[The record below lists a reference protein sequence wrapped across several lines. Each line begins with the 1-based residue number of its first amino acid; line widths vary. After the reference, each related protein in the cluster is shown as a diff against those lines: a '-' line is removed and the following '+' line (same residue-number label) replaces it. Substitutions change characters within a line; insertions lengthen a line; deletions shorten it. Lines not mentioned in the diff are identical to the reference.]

1 MNEHVKGLALT
12 ALGVLFIVPDS
23 LFVRLIET
31 TPITISFWRN
41 LIAGGLI
48 LSFVLLMDGPRAV
61 TSLRATGR
69 AGLVYVVLFG
79 IASISF
85 VMAVAHTSVAN
96 VVFILAAM
104 PVFAALFSRLFLGE
118 AMSSRM
124 VLTMMGVF
132 VGLGIILRGSHE
144 TAGAHWTG
152 DLMALVVAACFAAA
166 LTAVRSLRARSML
179 PAVPV
184 SLIGTALLM
193 APFADMAGSF
203 PSQWPLLLGHGFFI
217 AVAASLMTLG
227 PRYISSA
234 EVSLLILLESVLA
247 PLLVWVA
254 LGEDPGIWT
263 LVGGAVVLAVLLV
276 SNLWVLMRFRR
287 VQSSSR

>member
-12 ALGVLFIVPDS
+12 AIGVLFIVPDS
-23 LFVRLIET
+23 LFVRLIDAS
-31 TPITISFWRN
+31 PITISFWRN
-41 LIAGGLI
+41 LVAGVLI

-61 TSLRATGR
+61 TSLRSTGR
-69 AGLVYVVLFG
+69 AGLAYVVLFG

-85 VMAVAHTSVAN
+85 VMAVSHTSVAN

-104 PVFAALFSRLFLGE
+104 PVFAALFSRLFLAE
-118 AMSSRM
+118 PLSTRM
-124 VLTMMGVF
+124 MLTMLGVF
-132 VGLGIILRGSHE
+132 MGLGIILRGSHE

-152 DLMALVVAACFAAA
+152 DLMALAVAACFAGA

-179 PAVPV
+179 PAIPI
-184 SLIGTALLM
+184 SLIGTAVLM
-193 APFADMAGSF
+193 APFADIAGSF
-203 PSQWPLLLGHGFFI
+203 LSQWPLLLGHGFFI

-247 PLLVWVA
+247 PILVWAA
-254 LGEDPGIWT
+254 LGEDPGIWA
-263 LVGGAVVLAVLLV
+263 LIGGAVVLAVLLV
-276 SNLWVLMRFRR
+276 SNLWVLMRYRR